1 MLGIVLAIGA
11 GVGCTSHPSSS
22 ANSSNVAANHS
33 SVASASATSVP
44 APGASIPAEDPA
56 VVTAIGPKLLQPDDV
71 GLGGVVD
78 WVGPVPSPSIDRIG
92 CGVLNPQFS
101 PSADLETG
109 GAPNEAG
116 VEQHKAAYGFF
127 ERVLVYADEATASH
141 AVDAE
146 TARIVACLKPNT
158 TPFAEPK
165 DVSSVIG
172 AAQAVEIDYGNPG
185 SQVFI
190 VRAEN
195 QVIEFEFLGRG
206 QDPTRFPDAV
216 AVVRVGVQRLSS

>member
-1 MLGIVLAIGA
+1 DDGSNMRPLHDRHYRSRTQPRSVASVLEPVTLAVRCGPMRGTRLLGIVLAIGA

-158 TPFAEPK
+158 T
-165 DVSSVIG
+165 
-172 AAQAVEIDYGNPG
+172 
-185 SQVFI
+185 
-190 VRAEN
+190 
-195 QVIEFEFLGRG
+195 
-206 QDPTRFPDAV
+206 
-216 AVVRVGVQRLSS
+216 